1 MIDFLRSMNIYGLLV
16 YMFVLAVV
24 GLFCGIA
31 VRKNAAKRE
40 EDVQISDVYLVNM
53 KLKNDDVSIDDVIAK
68 TKFRK
73 QSGQIDSVFLYL
85 QEI

>member
-1 MIDFLRSMNIYGLLV
+1 MLDFLLSMNIYGLLV

-24 GLFCGIA
+24 GLICGFV
-31 VRKNAAKRE
+31 VRKKAAKRE
-40 EDVQISDVYLVNM
+40 VDVQISDVYLVNM

-73 QSGQIDSVFLYL
+73 
-85 QEI
+85 

>member
-1 MIDFLRSMNIYGLLV
+1 MLDFLLSMNIYGLLG

-24 GLFCGIA
+24 GLICGIV
-31 VRKNAAKRE
+31 VRKKATKRE

-73 QSGQIDSVFLYL
+73 
-85 QEI
+85 

>member
-1 MIDFLRSMNIYGLLV
+1 MLDFLLSMNIYGLLV

-24 GLFCGIA
+24 GLICGFV
-31 VRKNAAKRE
+31 VRKKAAKRE

-53 KLKNDDVSIDDVIAK
+53 KLKNGDVSIDDVIAK

-73 QSGQIDSVFLYL
+73 
-85 QEI
+85 

>member
-1 MIDFLRSMNIYGLLV
+1 MLDFLLSMNIYGLLV

-31 VRKNAAKRE
+31 VRKNAANRE

-53 KLKNDDVSIDDVIAK
+53 KLKNGDVSIDDVIAK

-73 QSGQIDSVFLYL
+73 
-85 QEI
+85 